1 MIVCVG
7 ATHKRASVPMLE
19 SLMFKDEVEALRKFF
34 SLESVKEC
42 VLLQTCNRVEIYSV
56 LREPA
61 GEVKSLV
68 GEWSRQVGVSRDIL
82 RQVTET
88 RRGREAL
95 VHLLRLASGLES
107 MVVGEDQILGQIRK
121 AFVESKKAGSTG
133 LLLEKVFMKA
143 INVGRRVRTET
154 GINRG
159 SVSISSVAVDLA
171 EEDFGGLGSVTAFVV
186 GAGEAGTIVAEELD
200 RRGVGK
206 LIVTNRTYRRG
217 CQLAALVK
225 GEAVRFEELYGVLS
239 SVDLVFV
246 AVSSKK
252 PVIAAE
258 ALEEALEKREGKQRL
273 LVVDISQP
281 RAVEE
286 EAGSLSKVG
295 LRNIDDLK
303 GTIEENLQK
312 RWSEAERAKQII
324 LEELGR
330 LDTQIGMLLAEPLV
344 SRIFKKVDDIRQK
357 ELEKALQMLKGID
370 ESQRVVVEDLTKKL
384 MEKMLQTPTERLR
397 EAALNHD
404 GTILSAAEKL
414 FDSAGGKE

>member
-1 MIVCVG
+1 
-7 ATHKRASVPMLE
+7 
-19 SLMFKDEVEALRKFF
+19 
-34 SLESVKEC
+34 
-42 VLLQTCNRVEIYSV
+42 
-56 LREPA
+56 
-61 GEVKSLV
+61 
-68 GEWSRQVGVSRDIL
+68 
-82 RQVTET
+82 
-88 RRGREAL
+88 
-95 VHLLRLASGLES
+95 
-107 MVVGEDQILGQIRK
+107 MVVGEDQILGQMRK

-171 EEDFGGLGSVTAFVV
+171 EKNFGGLGSVTAFVV

-252 PVIAAE
+252 PVIVAE
-258 ALEEALEKREGKQRL
+258 ALEEALANREGKQRL

-286 EAGSLSKVG
+286 EAGSLSNVG

-344 SRIFKKVDDIRQK
+344 SRIFKKVEYIRQR

-384 MEKMLQTPTERLR
+384 MEKMLQAPTERLR
-397 EAALNHD
+397 EAALDHD
-404 GTILSAAEKL
+404 GSILSAAEKL
-414 FDSAGGKE
+414 FDSATGKE